1 MKKEKKAILVPLT
14 NSKSSE
20 AVIEYLLDISLCPED
35 WDITLLHLFRRPS
48 ESEELMGKKFTKE
61 QPIRMMKILEKARDR
76 LIERGYP
83 PNNIKIELLDEGYPT
98 VADGLIDQYNK
109 RKFDMIVISRKS
121 MSKAEEFIR
130 GDIGVKLVRA
140 LEKAAVLVVKS

>member
-20 AVIEYLLDISLCPED
+20 AVIEYLLDLSLCPED